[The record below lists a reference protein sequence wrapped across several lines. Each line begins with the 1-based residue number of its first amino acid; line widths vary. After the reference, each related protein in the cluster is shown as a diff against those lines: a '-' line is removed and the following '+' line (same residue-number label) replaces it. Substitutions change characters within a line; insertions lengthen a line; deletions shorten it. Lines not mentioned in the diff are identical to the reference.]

1 MANLKQ
7 ITIVTIVILSFILF
21 IFPAPDGTIYTVF
34 RIFAFISITFL
45 FFQSSIEVQKSE
57 APTTKSFALINN
69 KPDNEELTDELR
81 ENYDRLLTVVFQMI
95 IAINPEYKCAT
106 YMFDPAS
113 GGLVLQKS
121 TFKEFPENISQE
133 DPLCSSILNQDEPV
147 LVQQAEAKENWINLF
162 GEKTW
167 RGSECMMG
175 IRLMYH
181 ERPAG
186 LMYHERPAGC
196 LILLADHFKTVNE
209 RDKGIL
215 TYLGKYIST
224 GINRLQRIE
233 RLVTEKDYHLRIA
246 NLFNTF
252 GVKSDQ
258 NKLFEKIRDLCR
270 SFFRYDKLTITLST
284 GNRSQAVVK
293 IVDGFKED
301 SDVDDIIEIENTLHG
316 LPYTSGQII
325 NSADWATKY
334 SVKGRFIPGDSEQ
347 FKFNTILAAPIVKDN
362 DVQGSIAVER
372 TEINPFSDRDFAL
385 LEVLT
390 ETASSILSW
399 QSEYDI
405 MYKSAIHDG
414 LTDLLNHKAYQER
427 FVEELSRA
435 KRFKQNLVLL
445 ILDLDKFKRINDTY
459 GHLYG
464 DYVLKDV
471 AKILKESVRNIDIC
485 ARYGG
490 EEFAIVL
497 VNTDI
502 ENARPVAERIIEKVA
517 EYHFNKDGIE
527 EHMTISAGM
536 SEYPKNSTD
545 GKALIAHADLAM
557 YEVKKNGG
565 NGVIA
570 HGEY

>member
-1 MANLKQ
+1 
-7 ITIVTIVILSFILF
+7 
-21 IFPAPDGTIYTVF
+21 
-34 RIFAFISITFL
+34 
-45 FFQSSIEVQKSE
+45 
-57 APTTKSFALINN
+57 
-69 KPDNEELTDELR
+69 
-81 ENYDRLLTVVFQMI
+81 MI

-106 YMFDPAS
+106 YMVDPAS

-133 DPLCSSILNQDEPV
+133 DSLCNSILNQDEPV

-175 IRLMYH
+175 VRLMYH
-181 ERPAG
+181 EHSAG

-233 RLVTEKDYHLRIA
+233 RLVTEKDYHQRIA

-252 GVKSDQ
+252 GVNSDQ
-258 NKLFEKIRDLCR
+258 NELFEKIRDLCR

-284 GNRSQAVVK
+284 GNGSQAVVK

-301 SDVDDIIEIENTLHG
+301 LDVDDIIQIENTLHG

-325 NSADWATKY
+325 NSADWANKY

-347 FKFNTILAAPIVKDN
+347 FKFNTILAAPILKDN

-372 TEINPFSDRDFAL
+372 TEMNPFSDRDFAL
-385 LEVLT
+385 LEILAA
-390 ETASSILSW
+390 TASSILLW

-405 MYKSAIHDG
+405 MHKSAIHDG

-435 KRFKQNLVLL
+435 KRFTQNLVLL

-570 HGEY
+570 HGDY

>member
-7 ITIVTIVILSFILF
+7 VTIVTIVILSFILF
-21 IFPAPDGTIYTVF
+21 IFPAPNGTVYTVF
-34 RIFAFISITFL
+34 RIFAFISISFL
-45 FFQSSIEVQKSE
+45 FFYSSLEVQKGE
-57 APTTKSFALINN
+57 VPTTKLSALVNK
-69 KPDNEELTDELR
+69 KPDNEELTNELR
-81 ENYDRLLTVVFQMI
+81 ENYDRLLNVVFQMI

-106 YMFDPAS
+106 YMFDPAL

-121 TFKEFPENISQE
+121 TFKEFPENISHE
-133 DPLCSSILNQDEPV
+133 DTLCSSILNQDEPV
-147 LVQQAEAKENWINLF
+147 LVQQAESKENWINLF

-175 IRLMYH
+175 VR
-181 ERPAG
+181 

-196 LILLADHFKTVNE
+196 LILMADHFKTVNE

-215 TYLGKYIST
+215 TYLGKYISI
-224 GINRLQRIE
+224 GISRLQRIE
-233 RLVTEKDYHLRIA
+233 RLITDRDYHLRIA
-246 NLFNTF
+246 NLFNRF

-258 NKLFEKIRDLCR
+258 NELFENIRDLCR
-270 SFFRYDKLTITLST
+270 SFFRYDKLTITLSAD
-284 GNRSQAVVK
+284 NASQAIVK
-293 IVDGFKED
+293 MVDGFKED
-301 SDVDDIIEIENTLHG
+301 SNVDDIFEIENTLHG
-316 LPYTSGQII
+316 LPYTSSQII
-325 NSADWATKY
+325 NSTDWATKY
-334 SVKGRFIPGDSEQ
+334 SVKGRFIPGDTEQ
-347 FKFNTILAAPIVKDN
+347 FNFNTILVAPIIKDN
-362 DVQGSIAVER
+362 DVLGSIAVER
-372 TEINPFSDRDFAL
+372 TEISPFSDRDFAL
-385 LEVLT
+385 LEVLAA
-390 ETASSILSW
+390 TASSILSW
-399 QSEYDI
+399 QSEYNI
-405 MYKSAIHDG
+405 MHKSAIHDG
-414 LTDLLNHKAYQER
+414 LTDLLNHKAYQDR

-435 KRFKQNLVLL
+435 KRFKQDLVLL

-464 DYVLKDV
+464 DYVLMDV
-471 AKILKESVRNIDIC
+471 AKILKESIRNIDIC

-517 EYHFNKDGIE
+517 GYHFNKEGIE

-536 SEYPKNSTD
+536 SEYPKNSMD
-545 GKALIAHADLAM
+545 AKALIAHADLAM

>member
-7 ITIVTIVILSFILF
+7 VTIVTIVILSFILF
-21 IFPAPDGTIYTVF
+21 IFPAPEGTIYTVF

-57 APTTKSFALINN
+57 VPTTKSFTLINN

-95 IAINPEYKCAT
+95 IAVNPEYKCAT

-133 DPLCSSILNQDEPV
+133 DSLCSSILNQDEPV

-175 IRLMYH
+175 VRLMYH

-246 NLFNTF
+246 NLFNAF
-252 GVKSDQ
+252 GVKSYQ
-258 NKLFEKIRDLCR
+258 NELFENIKDLCR
-270 SFFRYDKLTITLST
+270 TFFRYDKLTITLST
-284 GNRSQAVVK
+284 GNGSQAVVK

-372 TEINPFSDRDFAL
+372 TEMNPFSDRDFAL

-390 ETASSILSW
+390 ETVSSILSW

-405 MYKSAIHDG
+405 MHKSAIHDG

-570 HGEY
+570 HGDY

>member
-1 MANLKQ
+1 VANLKQ
-7 ITIVTIVILSFILF
+7 VTIITIVILSFILF
-21 IFPAPDGTIYTVF
+21 IFPAPNGTVYTVF
-34 RIFAFISITFL
+34 RIFAFISISFL
-45 FFQSSIEVQKSE
+45 FFYSSLEVQKGE
-57 APTTKSFALINN
+57 VPTTKLSALVNK
-69 KPDNEELTDELR
+69 KPDNEELTNELR
-81 ENYDRLLTVVFQMI
+81 ENYDRLLNVVFQMI

-106 YMFDPAS
+106 YMLDPTL

-121 TFKEFPENISQE
+121 TFKEFPENISHE
-133 DPLCSSILNQDEPV
+133 DTLCSSILNQDEPV
-147 LVQQAEAKENWINLF
+147 LVQQAESKENWINLF

-175 IRLMYH
+175 VR
-181 ERPAG
+181 

-196 LILLADHFKTVNE
+196 LILMADHFKTVNE

-215 TYLGKYIST
+215 TYLGKYISI
-224 GINRLQRIE
+224 GISRLQRIE
-233 RLVTEKDYHLRIA
+233 RLITDRDYHLRIA
-246 NLFNTF
+246 NLFNRF

-258 NKLFEKIRDLCR
+258 NELFENIRDLCR
-270 SFFRYDKLTITLST
+270 SFFRYDKLTITLSAD
-284 GNRSQAVVK
+284 NASQAIVK
-293 IVDGFKED
+293 MVDGFKED
-301 SDVDDIIEIENTLHG
+301 SNVDDIFEIENTLHG
-316 LPYTSGQII
+316 LPYTSSQII
-325 NSADWATKY
+325 NSTDWATKY
-334 SVKGRFIPGDSEQ
+334 SVKGRFIPGDTEQ
-347 FKFNTILAAPIVKDN
+347 FNFNTILVAPIIKDN
-362 DVQGSIAVER
+362 DVLGSIAVER
-372 TEINPFSDRDFAL
+372 TEISPFSDRDFAL
-385 LEVLT
+385 LEVLAA
-390 ETASSILSW
+390 TASSILSW
-399 QSEYDI
+399 QSEYNI
-405 MYKSAIHDG
+405 MHKSAIHDG
-414 LTDLLNHKAYQER
+414 LTDLLNHKAYQDR

-435 KRFKQNLVLL
+435 KRFKQDLVLL

-464 DYVLKDV
+464 DYVLMDV
-471 AKILKESVRNIDIC
+471 AKILKESIRNIDIC

-517 EYHFNKDGIE
+517 GYHFNKEGIE

-536 SEYPKNSTD
+536 SEYPKNSMD
-545 GKALIAHADLAM
+545 AKALIAHADLAM

>member
-7 ITIVTIVILSFILF
+7 VTIVTIVILSFILF

-121 TFKEFPENISQE
+121 TFKEFPKNISQE

-175 IRLMYH
+175 VRLMYH

-196 LILLADHFKTVNE
+196 MILLADHFKTVNE

-258 NKLFEKIRDLCR
+258 NELFENIRDLCR

-284 GNRSQAVVK
+284 GNGSQAVVK

-316 LPYTSGQII
+316 IPYTSGQII
-325 NSADWATKY
+325 NSADWANKY

-372 TEINPFSDRDFAL
+372 TEMNPFSDRDLAL

-427 FVEELSRA
+427 FV
-435 KRFKQNLVLL
+435 
-445 ILDLDKFKRINDTY
+445 
-459 GHLYG
+459 
-464 DYVLKDV
+464 
-471 AKILKESVRNIDIC
+471 
-485 ARYGG
+485 
-490 EEFAIVL
+490 
-497 VNTDI
+497 
-502 ENARPVAERIIEKVA
+502 
-517 EYHFNKDGIE
+517 
-527 EHMTISAGM
+527 
-536 SEYPKNSTD
+536 
-545 GKALIAHADLAM
+545 
-557 YEVKKNGG
+557 
-565 NGVIA
+565 
-570 HGEY
+570 

>member
-7 ITIVTIVILSFILF
+7 VTIVTIVILSFILF
-21 IFPAPDGTIYTVF
+21 IFPAPDGTIYTIF
-34 RIFAFISITFL
+34 RIFAFVSITFL
-45 FFQSSIEVQKSE
+45 FFQSSIKVKKSE

-69 KPDNEELTDELR
+69 KPDNEEFTDELR

-113 GGLVLQKS
+113 GGLALQKS

-133 DPLCSSILNQDEPV
+133 DSLCSSILNQDEPV

-162 GEKTW
+162 GDKTW

-175 IRLMYH
+175 VRLMYH

-186 LMYHERPAGC
+186 LVYHERPAGC

-215 TYLGKYIST
+215 TYLGKYISA

-246 NLFNTF
+246 NLFNKF
-252 GVKSDQ
+252 GVESDQ
-258 NKLFEKIRDLCR
+258 NELFENIRDLCR

-284 GNRSQAVVK
+284 GNGSQAVVK

-301 SDVDDIIEIENTLHG
+301 LDVDDIIEIENTLHG

-325 NSADWATKY
+325 NSADWANKY

-347 FKFNTILAAPIVKDN
+347 FKFNTILAAPILKDN

-372 TEINPFSDRDFAL
+372 TEMNPFSDRDFAL
-385 LEVLT
+385 LEILAATV
-390 ETASSILSW
+390 SSILLW

-405 MYKSAIHDG
+405 MHKSAIHDG

-435 KRFKQNLVLL
+435 KRFTQNLVLL

-471 AKILKESVRNIDIC
+471 AKILKESIRNIDIC

-517 EYHFNKDGIE
+517 EYHFNKDGID

-536 SEYPKNSTD
+536 SEYPKNSMD

-557 YEVKKNGG
+557 NEVKKNGG

-570 HGEY
+570 HGDY

>member
-1 MANLKQ
+1 VPNLKQ
-7 ITIVTIVILSFILF
+7 VTIVTIVILSFILF

-34 RIFAFISITFL
+34 RIFAFISISFL
-45 FFQSSIEVQKSE
+45 FFQSSLEARKSE
-57 APTTKSFALINN
+57 APTTKSFAVINK
-69 KPDNEELTDELR
+69 KPDNEELTNELR
-81 ENYDRLLTVVFQMI
+81 ENYDRLLSVVFQMI

-106 YMFDPAS
+106 YMFDPAI

-133 DPLCSSILNQDEPV
+133 DPLCSSILNQDDPV

-175 IRLMYH
+175 VR
-181 ERPAG
+181 

-215 TYLGKYIST
+215 TYLGKYISI
-224 GINRLQRIE
+224 GISRLQRIE
-233 RLVTEKDYHLRIA
+233 RLITDKDYHLRIA

-258 NKLFEKIRDLCR
+258 NELFEKIRDLCR
-270 SFFRYDKLTITLST
+270 SFFRYDKLTITLSAD
-284 GNRSQAVVK
+284 NASKAAVK
-293 IVDGFKED
+293 MVDGFKED
-301 SDVDDIIEIENTLHG
+301 SNVDDIFEIENTLHG

-334 SVKGRFIPGDSEQ
+334 SVKGRFIPGDTEQ
-347 FKFNTILAAPIVKDN
+347 FNFNTILAAPIKKDN
-362 DVQGSIAVER
+362 DVLGSIAVER
-372 TEINPFSDRDFAL
+372 TEMSPFSDRDFAL
-385 LEVLT
+385 LEVLAA
-390 ETASSILSW
+390 TASSILSW
-399 QSEYDI
+399 QSEYNI
-405 MYKSAIHDG
+405 MHKSAIHDG
-414 LTDLLNHKAYQER
+414 LTDLLNHKAYQDR

-464 DYVLKDV
+464 DYVLIVV
-471 AKILKESVRNIDIC
+471 AKQLKESVRNIDIC

>member
-106 YMFDPAS
+106 YMFDPTS

>member
-1 MANLKQ
+1 VPNLKQ
-7 ITIVTIVILSFILF
+7 VTIVTIVILSFILF

-34 RIFAFISITFL
+34 RIFAFISISFL
-45 FFQSSIEVQKSE
+45 FFQSSLEAQKSE
-57 APTTKSFALINN
+57 VPTAKSFAVINK
-69 KPDNEELTDELR
+69 KPDNEELTNELR
-81 ENYDRLLTVVFQMI
+81 ENYDRLLSVVFQMI

-106 YMFDPAS
+106 YMFDPTL

-133 DPLCSSILNQDEPV
+133 DPLCSSILNQDDPV

-175 IRLMYH
+175 VRLMYH
-181 ERPAG
+181 G
-186 LMYHERPAGC
+186 RPAGC

-215 TYLGKYIST
+215 TYLGKYISI
-224 GINRLQRIE
+224 GISRLQRIE
-233 RLVTEKDYHLRIA
+233 RLITDKDYHLQIA

-252 GVKSDQ
+252 GIKSDQ
-258 NKLFEKIRDLCR
+258 NELFEKIRDLCR
-270 SFFRYDKLTITLST
+270 SFFRYDKLTITLSAD
-284 GNRSQAVVK
+284 NASKAEVK
-293 IVDGFKED
+293 MVDGFKED
-301 SDVDDIIEIENTLHG
+301 SNVDDIFEIENTLHG

-334 SVKGRFIPGDSEQ
+334 SVKGRFIPGDTEL
-347 FKFNTILAAPIVKDN
+347 FNFNTILAAPIKKDN
-362 DVQGSIAVER
+362 DVLGSIAVER
-372 TEINPFSDRDFAL
+372 TEISPFSDRDFAL
-385 LEVLT
+385 LEILAA
-390 ETASSILSW
+390 TASSIFSW
-399 QSEYDI
+399 KSEYNI
-405 MYKSAIHDG
+405 MHKSAIHDG
-414 LTDLLNHKAYQER
+414 LTDLLNHKAYQDR

-464 DYVLKDV
+464 DYVLMVV
-471 AKILKESVRNIDIC
+471 AKQLKESVRNIDIC

-502 ENARPVAERIIEKVA
+502 ENARPVAERIIEKIA

>member
-1 MANLKQ
+1 VANLKQ
-7 ITIVTIVILSFILF
+7 VTIVTIVILSFILF
-21 IFPAPDGTIYTVF
+21 IFPAPDGTIYTIF

-57 APTTKSFALINN
+57 APITKSFALINN

-175 IRLMYH
+175 VRLMYH

-196 LILLADHFKTVNE
+196 MILLADHFKTVNE

-258 NKLFEKIRDLCR
+258 NELFKKIRDLCR

-284 GNRSQAVVK
+284 GNGSQAVVK

-316 LPYTSGQII
+316 IPYTSGQII
-325 NSADWATKY
+325 NSADWANKY

-372 TEINPFSDRDFAL
+372 TEMNPFSDRDLAL

-471 AKILKESVRNIDIC
+471 ARILKESVRNIDIC

-502 ENARPVAERIIEKVA
+502 ENASPVAERIIEKVA

-536 SEYPKNSTD
+536 SEYPKNSMD

>member
-7 ITIVTIVILSFILF
+7 VTIVIIVVLSFILF
-21 IFPAPDGTIYTVF
+21 IFPAPNGTIYTVF
-34 RIFAFISITFL
+34 RIFAFISISFL
-45 FFQSSIEVQKSE
+45 FFHSSLEVQKGE
-57 APTTKSFALINN
+57 VPTTKLSALVNK
-69 KPDNEELTDELR
+69 KPDNEELTNELR
-81 ENYDRLLTVVFQMI
+81 ENYDRLLNVVFQMI

-106 YMFDPAS
+106 YMLDPTL

-121 TFKEFPENISQE
+121 TFKEFPENISHE
-133 DPLCSSILNQDEPV
+133 DTLCSSILNQDEPI
-147 LVQQAEAKENWINLF
+147 LVQQAESKENWINLF

-175 IRLMYH
+175 VR
-181 ERPAG
+181 

-196 LILLADHFKTVNE
+196 LILMADHFKTVNE

-215 TYLGKYIST
+215 TYLGKYISI
-224 GINRLQRIE
+224 GISRLQRIE
-233 RLVTEKDYHLRIA
+233 RLITDRDYHLRIA
-246 NLFNTF
+246 NLFNRF

-258 NKLFEKIRDLCR
+258 NELFENIRDLCR
-270 SFFRYDKLTITLST
+270 SFFRYDKLTITLSAD
-284 GNRSQAVVK
+284 NASQAIVK
-293 IVDGFKED
+293 MVDGFKED
-301 SDVDDIIEIENTLHG
+301 SNVDDIFEIENTLHG

-334 SVKGRFIPGDSEQ
+334 SVKGRFIPGDTEL
-347 FKFNTILAAPIVKDN
+347 FNFNTILVAPIIKDN
-362 DVQGSIAVER
+362 DVLGSIAVER
-372 TEINPFSDRDFAL
+372 TEISPFSDRDFAL
-385 LEVLT
+385 LEILAA
-390 ETASSILSW
+390 TASSILSW
-399 QSEYDI
+399 KSEYNI
-405 MYKSAIHDG
+405 MHKSAIHDG
-414 LTDLLNHKAYQER
+414 LTNLLNHKAYQDR

-435 KRFKQNLVLL
+435 KRFKQDLVLL

-464 DYVLKDV
+464 DYVLIDV
-471 AKILKESVRNIDIC
+471 AKILKESIRNIDIC

-517 EYHFNKDGIE
+517 EYHFNKEGIE

-536 SEYPKNSTD
+536 SEYPKNSMD

>member
-1 MANLKQ
+1 MPNLKQ
-7 ITIVTIVILSFILF
+7 VTIVTIVILSFILF

-34 RIFAFISITFL
+34 RIFAFISISFL
-45 FFQSSIEVQKSE
+45 FFQSSLEAQKSE
-57 APTTKSFALINN
+57 VPTAKSFAVINK
-69 KPDNEELTDELR
+69 KPDNEELTNELR
-81 ENYDRLLTVVFQMI
+81 ENYDRLLSVVFQMI

-106 YMFDPAS
+106 YMFDPTL

-133 DPLCSSILNQDEPV
+133 DPLCSSILNQDDPV

-175 IRLMYH
+175 VRLMYH
-181 ERPAG
+181 G
-186 LMYHERPAGC
+186 RPAGC

-215 TYLGKYIST
+215 TYLGKYISI
-224 GINRLQRIE
+224 GISRLQRIE
-233 RLVTEKDYHLRIA
+233 RLITDKDYHLQIA

-252 GVKSDQ
+252 GIKSDQ
-258 NKLFEKIRDLCR
+258 NELFEKIRDLCR
-270 SFFRYDKLTITLST
+270 SFFRYDKLTITLSAD
-284 GNRSQAVVK
+284 NASKAEVK
-293 IVDGFKED
+293 MVDGFKED
-301 SDVDDIIEIENTLHG
+301 SNVDDIFEIENTLHG

-334 SVKGRFIPGDSEQ
+334 SVKGRFIPGDTEL
-347 FKFNTILAAPIVKDN
+347 FNFNTILAAPIKKDN
-362 DVQGSIAVER
+362 DVLGSIAVER
-372 TEINPFSDRDFAL
+372 TEISPFSDRDFAL
-385 LEVLT
+385 LEILAA
-390 ETASSILSW
+390 TASSIFSW
-399 QSEYDI
+399 KSEYNI
-405 MYKSAIHDG
+405 MHKSAIHDG
-414 LTDLLNHKAYQER
+414 LTDLLNHKAYQDR

-464 DYVLKDV
+464 DYVLMVV
-471 AKILKESVRNIDIC
+471 AKQLKESVRNIDIC

>member
-7 ITIVTIVILSFILF
+7 VTIVTIVILSFILF

-95 IAINPEYKCAT
+95 IAVNPEYKCAT

-121 TFKEFPENISQE
+121 TFKEFPENISQ
-133 DPLCSSILNQDEPV
+133 DDSLCNSILNQDEPV

-175 IRLMYH
+175 VRLMYH

-258 NKLFEKIRDLCR
+258 NELFEKIRDLCR
-270 SFFRYDKLTITLST
+270 SFFRYDKLTIALST
-284 GNRSQAVVK
+284 GNGSQAVVK

-325 NSADWATKY
+325 NSADWANKY

-372 TEINPFSDRDFAL
+372 TEMNPFSDRDSAL

-390 ETASSILSW
+390 ETVSSILSW

-405 MYKSAIHDG
+405 MHKSAIHDG

-536 SEYPKNSTD
+536 SEYPKNSMD

-570 HGEY
+570 HGDY

>member
-1 MANLKQ
+1 VANLKQ
-7 ITIVTIVILSFILF
+7 VTIVTIVILSFILF
-21 IFPAPDGTIYTVF
+21 IFPAPNGTVYTVF
-34 RIFAFISITFL
+34 RIFAFISISFL
-45 FFQSSIEVQKSE
+45 FFYSSLEVQKGE
-57 APTTKSFALINN
+57 VPTTKLSALVNK
-69 KPDNEELTDELR
+69 KPDNEELTNELR
-81 ENYDRLLTVVFQMI
+81 ENYDRLLNVVFQMI

-106 YMFDPAS
+106 YMLDPTL

-121 TFKEFPENISQE
+121 TFKEFPENISHE
-133 DPLCSSILNQDEPV
+133 DTLCSSILNQDEPV
-147 LVQQAEAKENWINLF
+147 LVQQAESKENWINLF

-175 IRLMYH
+175 VR
-181 ERPAG
+181 

-196 LILLADHFKTVNE
+196 LILMADHFKTVNE

-215 TYLGKYIST
+215 TYLGKYISI
-224 GINRLQRIE
+224 GISRLQRIE
-233 RLVTEKDYHLRIA
+233 RLITDRDYHLRIA
-246 NLFNTF
+246 NLFNRF

-258 NKLFEKIRDLCR
+258 NELFENIRDLCR
-270 SFFRYDKLTITLST
+270 SFFRYDKLTITLSAD
-284 GNRSQAVVK
+284 NASQAIVK
-293 IVDGFKED
+293 MVDGFKED
-301 SDVDDIIEIENTLHG
+301 SNVDDIFEIENTLHG
-316 LPYTSGQII
+316 LPYTSSQII
-325 NSADWATKY
+325 NSTDWATKY
-334 SVKGRFIPGDSEQ
+334 SVKGRFIPGDTEQ
-347 FKFNTILAAPIVKDN
+347 FNFNTILVAPIIKDN
-362 DVQGSIAVER
+362 DVLGSIAVER
-372 TEINPFSDRDFAL
+372 TEISPFSDRDFAL
-385 LEVLT
+385 LEVLAA
-390 ETASSILSW
+390 TASSILSW
-399 QSEYDI
+399 QSEYNI
-405 MYKSAIHDG
+405 MHKSAIHDG
-414 LTDLLNHKAYQER
+414 LTDLLNHKAYQDR

-435 KRFKQNLVLL
+435 KRFKQDLVLL

-464 DYVLKDV
+464 DYVLMDV
-471 AKILKESVRNIDIC
+471 AKILKESIRNIDIC

-517 EYHFNKDGIE
+517 GYHFNKEGIE

>member
-7 ITIVTIVILSFILF
+7 VTIVTIVILSFILF

-34 RIFAFISITFL
+34 RIFAFISISFL
-45 FFQSSIEVQKSE
+45 FFYSSLEVQKGE
-57 APTTKSFALINN
+57 VPTTKLSALVNK
-69 KPDNEELTDELR
+69 KPDNEELTNELR
-81 ENYDRLLTVVFQMI
+81 ENYDRLLNVVFQMI

-106 YMFDPAS
+106 YMLDPTL

-121 TFKEFPENISQE
+121 TFKEFPENISHE
-133 DPLCSSILNQDEPV
+133 DTLCSSILNQDEPV
-147 LVQQAEAKENWINLF
+147 LVQQAESKENWINLF

-175 IRLMYH
+175 VR
-181 ERPAG
+181 

-196 LILLADHFKTVNE
+196 LILMADHFKTVNE

-215 TYLGKYIST
+215 TYLGKYISI
-224 GINRLQRIE
+224 GISRLQRIE
-233 RLVTEKDYHLRIA
+233 RLITDRDYHLRIA
-246 NLFNTF
+246 NLFNRF

-258 NKLFEKIRDLCR
+258 NELFENIRDLCR
-270 SFFRYDKLTITLST
+270 SFFRYDKLTITLSAD
-284 GNRSQAVVK
+284 NASQAIVK
-293 IVDGFKED
+293 MVDGFKED
-301 SDVDDIIEIENTLHG
+301 SNVDDIFEIENTLHG
-316 LPYTSGQII
+316 LPYTSSQII
-325 NSADWATKY
+325 NSTDWATKY
-334 SVKGRFIPGDSEQ
+334 SVKGRFIPGDTEQ
-347 FKFNTILAAPIVKDN
+347 FNFNTILVAPIIKDN
-362 DVQGSIAVER
+362 DVLGSIAVER
-372 TEINPFSDRDFAL
+372 TEISPFSDRDFAL
-385 LEVLT
+385 LEVLAA
-390 ETASSILSW
+390 TASSILSW

-471 AKILKESVRNIDIC
+471 AKILKESVRNIDTC

-570 HGEY
+570 HGDY

>member
-7 ITIVTIVILSFILF
+7 VTIVTIVILSFILF
-21 IFPAPDGTIYTVF
+21 IFPAPEGTIYTVF

-69 KPDNEELTDELR
+69 KSDNEELTDELR

-121 TFKEFPENISQE
+121 TFKEFPENISQ
-133 DPLCSSILNQDEPV
+133 DDSLCSSILNQDEPV

-175 IRLMYH
+175 VRLMYH

-215 TYLGKYIST
+215 TYLGRYIST

-246 NLFNTF
+246 NLFNSF

-258 NKLFEKIRDLCR
+258 NELFENIRDLCR

-284 GNRSQAVVK
+284 GNGSQAVVK

-325 NSADWATKY
+325 NSADWANKY

-372 TEINPFSDRDFAL
+372 TEMNPFSDRDFAL
-385 LEVLT
+385 LEVLAA
-390 ETASSILSW
+390 TASSILSW

-405 MYKSAIHDG
+405 MHKSAIHDG

-545 GKALIAHADLAM
+545 GKVLIAHADLAM

-565 NGVIA
+565 NRVIA
-570 HGEY
+570 HGDY

>member
-1 MANLKQ
+1 VANLKQ
-7 ITIVTIVILSFILF
+7 VTIVTIVILSFILF
-21 IFPAPDGTIYTVF
+21 IFPAPNGTIYTVF
-34 RIFAFISITFL
+34 RIFAFISISFL
-45 FFQSSIEVQKSE
+45 FFYSSLEVQKGE
-57 APTTKSFALINN
+57 VPTTKLSALVNK
-69 KPDNEELTDELR
+69 KPDNEELTNELR
-81 ENYDRLLTVVFQMI
+81 ENYDRLLNVVFQMI

-106 YMFDPAS
+106 YMFDPAL

-121 TFKEFPENISQE
+121 TFKEFPENISHE
-133 DPLCSSILNQDEPV
+133 DTLCSSILNQDEPV
-147 LVQQAEAKENWINLF
+147 LVQQAESKENWINLF

-175 IRLMYH
+175 VR
-181 ERPAG
+181 

-196 LILLADHFKTVNE
+196 LILMADHFKTVNE

-215 TYLGKYIST
+215 TYLGKYISI
-224 GINRLQRIE
+224 GISRLQRIE
-233 RLVTEKDYHLRIA
+233 RLITDRDYHLRIA
-246 NLFNTF
+246 NLFNRF

-258 NKLFEKIRDLCR
+258 NELFENIRDLCR
-270 SFFRYDKLTITLST
+270 SFFRYDKLTITLSAD
-284 GNRSQAVVK
+284 NASQAIVK
-293 IVDGFKED
+293 MVDGFKED
-301 SDVDDIIEIENTLHG
+301 SNVDDIFEIENTLHG

-334 SVKGRFIPGDSEQ
+334 SVKGRFIPGDTEQ

-372 TEINPFSDRDFAL
+372 TEMNPFSDRDFAL

-405 MYKSAIHDG
+405 MHKSAIHDG
-414 LTDLLNHKAYQER
+414 LTDLLNHKAFQDR

-464 DYVLKDV
+464 DYVLIDV
-471 AKILKESVRNIDIC
+471 AKILKESIRNIDIC

-527 EHMTISAGM
+527 EHITISAGM
-536 SEYPKNSTD
+536 SEYPKNSSD

-565 NGVIA
+565 NGIIA

>member
-7 ITIVTIVILSFILF
+7 VTIVTIVILSFILF

-45 FFQSSIEVQKSE
+45 FFQSSLEVQKSE
-57 APTTKSFALINN
+57 APTTKSFALVNK
-69 KPDNEELTDELR
+69 KPDNEELTNELR
-81 ENYDRLLTVVFQMI
+81 ENYDRLLNVVFQMI

-106 YMFDPAS
+106 YMFDPAL

-121 TFKEFPENISQE
+121 TFKEFPENISHE
-133 DPLCSSILNQDEPV
+133 DTLCSSILNQDEPI
-147 LVQQAEAKENWINLF
+147 LVQQAESKENWINLF

-175 IRLMYH
+175 VR
-181 ERPAG
+181 

-196 LILLADHFKTVNE
+196 LILMADHFKTVNE

-215 TYLGKYIST
+215 TYLGKYISI
-224 GINRLQRIE
+224 GISRLQRIE
-233 RLVTEKDYHLRIA
+233 RLITDRDYHLRIA
-246 NLFNTF
+246 NLFNRF

-258 NKLFEKIRDLCR
+258 NELFENIRDLCR
-270 SFFRYDKLTITLST
+270 SFFRYDKLTITLSAD
-284 GNRSQAVVK
+284 NASQAIVK
-293 IVDGFKED
+293 MVDGFKED
-301 SDVDDIIEIENTLHG
+301 SNVDDIFEIENTLHG
-316 LPYTSGQII
+316 LPYTSSQII
-325 NSADWATKY
+325 NSTDWATKY
-334 SVKGRFIPGDSEQ
+334 SVKGRFIPGDTEQ
-347 FKFNTILAAPIVKDN
+347 FNFNTILVAPIIKDN
-362 DVQGSIAVER
+362 DVLGSIAVER
-372 TEINPFSDRDFAL
+372 TEISPFSDRDFAL
-385 LEVLT
+385 LEVLAA
-390 ETASSILSW
+390 TASSILSW
-399 QSEYDI
+399 QSEYNI
-405 MYKSAIHDG
+405 MHKSAIHDG
-414 LTDLLNHKAYQER
+414 LTDLLNHKAYQDR

-435 KRFKQNLVLL
+435 KRFKQDLVLL

-464 DYVLKDV
+464 DYVLMDV
-471 AKILKESVRNIDIC
+471 AKILKESIRNIDIC

-517 EYHFNKDGIE
+517 GYHFNKEGIE

-536 SEYPKNSTD
+536 SEYPKNSMD
-545 GKALIAHADLAM
+545 AKALIAHADLAM

>member
-7 ITIVTIVILSFILF
+7 VTIVTIVILSFILF
-21 IFPAPDGTIYTVF
+21 IFPAPNGTIYTVF
-34 RIFAFISITFL
+34 RIFAFISISFL
-45 FFQSSIEVQKSE
+45 FFYSSLEVQKGE
-57 APTTKSFALINN
+57 VPTTKLSALVNK
-69 KPDNEELTDELR
+69 KPDNEELTNELR
-81 ENYDRLLTVVFQMI
+81 ENYDRLLNVVFQMI

-106 YMFDPAS
+106 YMLDPTL

-121 TFKEFPENISQE
+121 TFKEFPENISHE
-133 DPLCSSILNQDEPV
+133 DTLCSSILNQDEPV
-147 LVQQAEAKENWINLF
+147 LVQQAESKENWINLF

-175 IRLMYH
+175 VR
-181 ERPAG
+181 

-196 LILLADHFKTVNE
+196 LILMADHFKTVNE

-215 TYLGKYIST
+215 TYLGKYISI
-224 GINRLQRIE
+224 GISRLQRIE
-233 RLVTEKDYHLRIA
+233 RLITDRDYHLRIA
-246 NLFNTF
+246 NLFNRF

-258 NKLFEKIRDLCR
+258 NELFENIRDLCR
-270 SFFRYDKLTITLST
+270 SFFRYDKLTITLSADIA
-284 GNRSQAVVK
+284 SQAIVK
-293 IVDGFKED
+293 MVDGFKED
-301 SDVDDIIEIENTLHG
+301 SNVDDIFEIENTLHG
-316 LPYTSGQII
+316 LPYTSSQII
-325 NSADWATKY
+325 NSTDWATKY
-334 SVKGRFIPGDSEQ
+334 SVKGRFIPGDTEQ
-347 FKFNTILAAPIVKDN
+347 FNFNTILVAPIIKDN
-362 DVQGSIAVER
+362 DVLGSIAVER
-372 TEINPFSDRDFAL
+372 TEISPFSDRDFAL
-385 LEVLT
+385 LEVLAA
-390 ETASSILSW
+390 TASSILSW
-399 QSEYDI
+399 QSEYNI
-405 MYKSAIHDG
+405 MHKSAIHDG
-414 LTDLLNHKAYQER
+414 LTDLLNHKAYQDR

-435 KRFKQNLVLL
+435 KRFKQDLVLL

-464 DYVLKDV
+464 DYVLMDV
-471 AKILKESVRNIDIC
+471 AKILKESIRNIDIC

-517 EYHFNKDGIE
+517 EYHFNKEGIE

-536 SEYPKNSTD
+536 SEYPKNSMD

>member
-7 ITIVTIVILSFILF
+7 VTIVTIVILSFILF
-21 IFPAPDGTIYTVF
+21 IFPAPNGTIYTVF
-34 RIFAFISITFL
+34 RIFAFISISFL
-45 FFQSSIEVQKSE
+45 FFYSSLEVQKGE
-57 APTTKSFALINN
+57 VPTTKLSALVNK
-69 KPDNEELTDELR
+69 KPDNEELTNELR
-81 ENYDRLLTVVFQMI
+81 ENYDRLLNVVFQMI

-106 YMFDPAS
+106 YMLDPTL

-121 TFKEFPENISQE
+121 TFKEFPENISHE
-133 DPLCSSILNQDEPV
+133 DTLCSSILNQDEPV

-175 IRLMYH
+175 VR
-181 ERPAG
+181 

-196 LILLADHFKTVNE
+196 LILMADHFKTVNE

-215 TYLGKYIST
+215 TYLGKYISI
-224 GINRLQRIE
+224 GISRLQRIE
-233 RLVTEKDYHLRIA
+233 RLITDRDYHLRIA
-246 NLFNTF
+246 NLFNRF

-258 NKLFEKIRDLCR
+258 NELFENIRDLCR
-270 SFFRYDKLTITLST
+270 SFFRYDKLTITLSAD
-284 GNRSQAVVK
+284 NASQAIVK
-293 IVDGFKED
+293 MVDGFKED
-301 SDVDDIIEIENTLHG
+301 SNVDDIFEIENTLHG
-316 LPYTSGQII
+316 LPYTSSQII
-325 NSADWATKY
+325 NSTDWATKY
-334 SVKGRFIPGDSEQ
+334 SVKGRFIPGDTEQ
-347 FKFNTILAAPIVKDN
+347 FNFNTILVAPIIKDN
-362 DVQGSIAVER
+362 DVLGSIAVER
-372 TEINPFSDRDFAL
+372 TEISPFSDRDFAL
-385 LEVLT
+385 LEVLAA
-390 ETASSILSW
+390 TASSILSW
-399 QSEYDI
+399 QSEYNI
-405 MYKSAIHDG
+405 MHKSAIHDG
-414 LTDLLNHKAYQER
+414 LTDLLNHKAYQDR

-435 KRFKQNLVLL
+435 KRFKQDLVLL

-464 DYVLKDV
+464 DYVLMDV
-471 AKILKESVRNIDIC
+471 AKILKESIRNIDIC

-517 EYHFNKDGIE
+517 EYHFNKDGIK

-536 SEYPKNSTD
+536 SEYPKNSMD

>member
-175 IRLMYH
+175 VRLMYH
-181 ERPAG
+181 EGPAG

-196 LILLADHFKTVNE
+196 MILLADHFKTVNE

-362 DVQGSIAVER
+362 DVQGSIAIER

-414 LTDLLNHKAYQER
+414 LTDLLNHKAYQDR

-464 DYVLKDV
+464 DYVLMDV

-536 SEYPKNSTD
+536 SEYPKNSMD

>member
-7 ITIVTIVILSFILF
+7 VTIVTIVILSFILF

-57 APTTKSFALINN
+57 VPTTKSFSLINN

-95 IAINPEYKCAT
+95 IAVNPEYKCAT

-121 TFKEFPENISQE
+121 TFKAFPENISQ
-133 DPLCSSILNQDEPV
+133 DDSLCNSILNQDEPV

-175 IRLMYH
+175 VRLMYH

-215 TYLGKYIST
+215 AYLGKYIST

-246 NLFNTF
+246 NLFNAF

-258 NKLFEKIRDLCR
+258 NKLFENIRDLCR

-284 GNRSQAVVK
+284 GNGSQAVVK

-325 NSADWATKY
+325 NSADWANKY

-372 TEINPFSDRDFAL
+372 TEMNPFSDRDFAL
-385 LEVLT
+385 LKVLAA
-390 ETASSILSW
+390 TASSILSW

-405 MYKSAIHDG
+405 MHKSAIHDG

-471 AKILKESVRNIDIC
+471 AIILKESVRNIDTC

-502 ENARPVAERIIEKVA
+502 DNARPVAERIIEKVA

-570 HGEY
+570 HGDY

>member
-7 ITIVTIVILSFILF
+7 VTIVTIVILSFILF

-69 KPDNEELTDELR
+69 KPENEELTDELR

-121 TFKEFPENISQE
+121 TFKEFPENISQD

-175 IRLMYH
+175 VRLMYH
-181 ERPAG
+181 EIPTG

-258 NKLFEKIRDLCR
+258 NELFEKIRDLCR

-284 GNRSQAVVK
+284 GNGSQAVVK

-372 TEINPFSDRDFAL
+372 TEMNPFSDRDFTL

-405 MYKSAIHDG
+405 MHKSAIHDG

-536 SEYPKNSTD
+536 SEYPKNSKD
-545 GKALIAHADLAM
+545 GKALISHADLAM

-570 HGEY
+570 HGDY

>member
-7 ITIVTIVILSFILF
+7 VTIVTIVILSFILF
-21 IFPAPDGTIYTVF
+21 IFPAPNGTIYTVF
-34 RIFAFISITFL
+34 RIFAFISISFL
-45 FFQSSIEVQKSE
+45 FFYSSLEVQKGE
-57 APTTKSFALINN
+57 VPTTKLSALVNK
-69 KPDNEELTDELR
+69 KPDNEELTNELR
-81 ENYDRLLTVVFQMI
+81 ENYDRLLNVVFQMI

-106 YMFDPAS
+106 YMLDPTL

-121 TFKEFPENISQE
+121 TFKEFPENISHE
-133 DPLCSSILNQDEPV
+133 DTLCSSILNQDEPV
-147 LVQQAEAKENWINLF
+147 LVQQAESKENWINLF

-175 IRLMYH
+175 VR
-181 ERPAG
+181 

-196 LILLADHFKTVNE
+196 LILMADHFKTVNE

-215 TYLGKYIST
+215 TYLGKYISI
-224 GINRLQRIE
+224 GISRLQRIE
-233 RLVTEKDYHLRIA
+233 RLITDRDYHLRIA
-246 NLFNTF
+246 NLFNRF

-258 NKLFEKIRDLCR
+258 NELFENIRDLCR
-270 SFFRYDKLTITLST
+270 SFFRYDKLTITLSAD
-284 GNRSQAVVK
+284 NASQAIVK
-293 IVDGFKED
+293 MVDGFKED
-301 SDVDDIIEIENTLHG
+301 SNVDDIFEIENTLHG
-316 LPYTSGQII
+316 LPYTSSQII
-325 NSADWATKY
+325 NSTDWATKY
-334 SVKGRFIPGDSEQ
+334 SVKGRFIPGDTEQ
-347 FKFNTILAAPIVKDN
+347 FNFNTILVAPIIKDN
-362 DVQGSIAVER
+362 DVLGSIAVER
-372 TEINPFSDRDFAL
+372 TEISPFSDRDFAL
-385 LEVLT
+385 LEVLAA
-390 ETASSILSW
+390 TASSILSW
-399 QSEYDI
+399 QSEYNI
-405 MYKSAIHDG
+405 MHKSAIHDG
-414 LTDLLNHKAYQER
+414 LTDLLNHKAYQDR

-435 KRFKQNLVLL
+435 KRFKQDLVLL

-464 DYVLKDV
+464 DYVLMDV
-471 AKILKESVRNIDIC
+471 AKILKESIRNIDIC

-517 EYHFNKDGIE
+517 GYHFNKEGIE

-536 SEYPKNSTD
+536 SEYPKNSMD

>member
-7 ITIVTIVILSFILF
+7 VTIVTIVILSFILF
-21 IFPAPDGTIYTVF
+21 IFPAPNGTVYTVF
-34 RIFAFISITFL
+34 RIFAFISISFL
-45 FFQSSIEVQKSE
+45 FFYSSLEVQKGE
-57 APTTKSFALINN
+57 VPTTKLSALVNK
-69 KPDNEELTDELR
+69 KPDNEELTNELR
-81 ENYDRLLTVVFQMI
+81 ENYDRLLNVVFQMI

-106 YMFDPAS
+106 YMLDPTL

-121 TFKEFPENISQE
+121 TFKEFPENISHE
-133 DPLCSSILNQDEPV
+133 DTLCSSILNQDEPV
-147 LVQQAEAKENWINLF
+147 LVQQAESKENWINLF

-175 IRLMYH
+175 VR
-181 ERPAG
+181 

-196 LILLADHFKTVNE
+196 LILMADHFKTVNE

-215 TYLGKYIST
+215 TYLGKYISI
-224 GINRLQRIE
+224 GISRLQRIE
-233 RLVTEKDYHLRIA
+233 RLITDRDYHLRIA
-246 NLFNTF
+246 NLFNRF

-258 NKLFEKIRDLCR
+258 NELFENIRDLCR
-270 SFFRYDKLTITLST
+270 SFFRYDKLTITLSAD
-284 GNRSQAVVK
+284 NASQAIVK
-293 IVDGFKED
+293 MVDGFKED
-301 SDVDDIIEIENTLHG
+301 SNVDDIFEIENTLHG
-316 LPYTSGQII
+316 LPYTSSQII
-325 NSADWATKY
+325 NSTDWATKY
-334 SVKGRFIPGDSEQ
+334 SVKGRFIPGDTEQ
-347 FKFNTILAAPIVKDN
+347 FNFNTILVAPIIKDN
-362 DVQGSIAVER
+362 DVLGSIAVER
-372 TEINPFSDRDFAL
+372 TEISPFSDRDFAL
-385 LEVLT
+385 LEVLAA
-390 ETASSILSW
+390 TASSILSW
-399 QSEYDI
+399 QSEYNI
-405 MYKSAIHDG
+405 MHKSAIHDG
-414 LTDLLNHKAYQER
+414 LTDLLNHKAYQDR

-435 KRFKQNLVLL
+435 KRFKQDLVLL

-464 DYVLKDV
+464 DYVLMDV
-471 AKILKESVRNIDIC
+471 AKILKESIRNIDIC

-502 ENARPVAERIIEKVA
+502 ENARPVAEMIIEKVA

-536 SEYPKNSTD
+536 SEYPKNSMD

>member
-7 ITIVTIVILSFILF
+7 VTIVTIVILSFILF

-147 LVQQAEAKENWINLF
+147 LVQQAESKENWINLF

-175 IRLMYH
+175 VRLMYH
-181 ERPAG
+181 EGPAG

-196 LILLADHFKTVNE
+196 MILLADHFKTVNE

-258 NKLFEKIRDLCR
+258 NELFEKIRDLCR

-372 TEINPFSDRDFAL
+372 TEMNPFSDRDFAL

-390 ETASSILSW
+390 ETVSSILSW

-405 MYKSAIHDG
+405 MHKSAIHDG

-536 SEYPKNSTD
+536 SEYPKNSMD

-570 HGEY
+570 HGDY

>member
-1 MANLKQ
+1 VANLKQ
-7 ITIVTIVILSFILF
+7 VTIVTIVILSFILF
-21 IFPAPDGTIYTVF
+21 IFPAPNGTVYTVF
-34 RIFAFISITFL
+34 RIFAFISISFL
-45 FFQSSIEVQKSE
+45 FFYSSLEVQKGE
-57 APTTKSFALINN
+57 VPTTKLSALVNK
-69 KPDNEELTDELR
+69 KPDNEELTNELR
-81 ENYDRLLTVVFQMI
+81 ENYDRLLNVVFQMI

-106 YMFDPAS
+106 YMFDPAL

-121 TFKEFPENISQE
+121 TFKEFPENISHE
-133 DPLCSSILNQDEPV
+133 DTLCSSILNQDEPV
-147 LVQQAEAKENWINLF
+147 LVQQAESKENWINLF

-175 IRLMYH
+175 VR
-181 ERPAG
+181 

-196 LILLADHFKTVNE
+196 LILMADHFKTVNE

-215 TYLGKYIST
+215 TYLGKYISI
-224 GINRLQRIE
+224 GISRLQRIE
-233 RLVTEKDYHLRIA
+233 RLITDRDYHLRIA
-246 NLFNTF
+246 NLFNRF

-258 NKLFEKIRDLCR
+258 NELFENIRDLCR
-270 SFFRYDKLTITLST
+270 SFFRYDKLTITLSAD
-284 GNRSQAVVK
+284 NASQAEVK
-293 IVDGFKED
+293 MVDGFKED
-301 SDVDDIIEIENTLHG
+301 SNVDDIFEIENTLHG

-334 SVKGRFIPGDSEQ
+334 SVKGRFIPGDTEL
-347 FKFNTILAAPIVKDN
+347 FNFNTILAAPIKKDN
-362 DVQGSIAVER
+362 DVLGSIAVER
-372 TEINPFSDRDFAL
+372 TEISPFSDRDFAL
-385 LEVLT
+385 LEILAA
-390 ETASSILSW
+390 TASSILSW

-405 MYKSAIHDG
+405 MHKSAIHDG

-471 AKILKESVRNIDIC
+471 ARILKESVRNIDIC

-502 ENARPVAERIIEKVA
+502 ENARPVAERIIEKIS

-570 HGEY
+570 HGDY

>member
-7 ITIVTIVILSFILF
+7 VTIVTIVILSFILF
-21 IFPAPDGTIYTVF
+21 IFPAPNGTIYTVF
-34 RIFAFISITFL
+34 RIFAFISISFL
-45 FFQSSIEVQKSE
+45 FFYSSLEVQKGE
-57 APTTKSFALINN
+57 VPTTKLSALVNK
-69 KPDNEELTDELR
+69 KPDNEELTNELR
-81 ENYDRLLTVVFQMI
+81 ENYDRLLNVVFQMI

-106 YMFDPAS
+106 YMLDPTL

-121 TFKEFPENISQE
+121 TFKEFPENISHE
-133 DPLCSSILNQDEPV
+133 DTLCSSILNQDEPV
-147 LVQQAEAKENWINLF
+147 LVQQAESKENWINLF

-175 IRLMYH
+175 VR
-181 ERPAG
+181 

-196 LILLADHFKTVNE
+196 LILMADHFKTVNE

-215 TYLGKYIST
+215 TYLGKYISI
-224 GINRLQRIE
+224 GISRLQRIE
-233 RLVTEKDYHLRIA
+233 RLITDRDYHLRIA
-246 NLFNTF
+246 NLFNRF

-258 NKLFEKIRDLCR
+258 NELFENIRDLCR
-270 SFFRYDKLTITLST
+270 SFFRYDKLTITLSAD
-284 GNRSQAVVK
+284 NASQAIVK
-293 IVDGFKED
+293 MVDGFKED
-301 SDVDDIIEIENTLHG
+301 SNVDDIFEIENTLHG
-316 LPYTSGQII
+316 LPYTSSQII
-325 NSADWATKY
+325 NSTDWATKY
-334 SVKGRFIPGDSEQ
+334 SVKGRFIPGDTEQ
-347 FKFNTILAAPIVKDN
+347 FNFNTILVAPIIKDN
-362 DVQGSIAVER
+362 DVLGSIAVER
-372 TEINPFSDRDFAL
+372 TEISPFSDRDFAL
-385 LEVLT
+385 LEVLAA
-390 ETASSILSW
+390 TASSILSW

-405 MYKSAIHDG
+405 MHKSAIHDG

-502 ENARPVAERIIEKVA
+502 ENASPVAERIIEKVS

-570 HGEY
+570 HGDY

>member
-1 MANLKQ
+1 MANLKKV
-7 ITIVTIVILSFILF
+7 TIVTIFILSFILF

-34 RIFAFISITFL
+34 RIFAFISISFL
-45 FFQSSIEVQKSE
+45 FFQSSLEAQKSE
-57 APTTKSFALINN
+57 VPTAKSFAVINK
-69 KPDNEELTDELR
+69 KPDNEELTNELR
-81 ENYDRLLTVVFQMI
+81 ENYDRLLSVVFQMI

-106 YMFDPAS
+106 YMFDPTL

-133 DPLCSSILNQDEPV
+133 DPLCSSILNQDDPV

-175 IRLMYH
+175 VRLMYH
-181 ERPAG
+181 G
-186 LMYHERPAGC
+186 RPAGC

-215 TYLGKYIST
+215 TYLGKYISI
-224 GINRLQRIE
+224 GISRLQRIE
-233 RLVTEKDYHLRIA
+233 RLITDKDYHLQIA

-252 GVKSDQ
+252 GIKSDQ
-258 NKLFEKIRDLCR
+258 NELFEKIRDLCR
-270 SFFRYDKLTITLST
+270 SFFRYDKLTITLSAD
-284 GNRSQAVVK
+284 NASKAAVK
-293 IVDGFKED
+293 MVDGFKED
-301 SDVDDIIEIENTLHG
+301 SNVDDIFEIENTLHG

-334 SVKGRFIPGDSEQ
+334 SVKGRFIPGDTEL
-347 FKFNTILAAPIVKDN
+347 FNFNTILAAPIKKDN
-362 DVQGSIAVER
+362 DVLGSIAVER
-372 TEINPFSDRDFAL
+372 TEISPFSDRDFAL
-385 LEVLT
+385 LEILAA
-390 ETASSILSW
+390 TASSIFSW
-399 QSEYDI
+399 KSEYNI
-405 MYKSAIHDG
+405 MHKSAIHDG
-414 LTDLLNHKAYQER
+414 LTDLLNHKAYQDR

-464 DYVLKDV
+464 DYVLMVV
-471 AKILKESVRNIDIC
+471 AKQLKESVRNIDIC

-502 ENARPVAERIIEKVA
+502 ENARPVAERIIEKIA

>member
-7 ITIVTIVILSFILF
+7 VTIVTIVILSFILF

-34 RIFAFISITFL
+34 KIIAFISITFL
-45 FFQSSIEVQKSE
+45 FFQSSLEVQKSE
-57 APTTKSFALINN
+57 APITKSFALVNK
-69 KPDNEELTDELR
+69 KPDNEELTNELR
-81 ENYDRLLTVVFQMI
+81 ENYDRLLNVVFQMV

-106 YMFDPAS
+106 YMFDPAL

-121 TFKEFPENISQE
+121 TFKEFPENISHE
-133 DPLCSSILNQDEPV
+133 DTLCSSILNQDEPI
-147 LVQQAEAKENWINLF
+147 LVQQAESKENWINLF

-175 IRLMYH
+175 VR
-181 ERPAG
+181 

-196 LILLADHFKTVNE
+196 LILMADHFKTVNE

-215 TYLGKYIST
+215 TYLGKYISI
-224 GINRLQRIE
+224 GISRLQRIE
-233 RLVTEKDYHLRIA
+233 RLITDRDYHLRIA
-246 NLFNTF
+246 NLFNRF

-258 NKLFEKIRDLCR
+258 NELFENIRDLCR
-270 SFFRYDKLTITLST
+270 SFFRYDKLTITLSAD
-284 GNRSQAVVK
+284 NASQAVVK
-293 IVDGFKED
+293 MVDGFKED
-301 SDVDDIIEIENTLHG
+301 SNVDDIFEIENTLHG
-316 LPYTSGQII
+316 LPYTSGKII

-347 FKFNTILAAPIVKDN
+347 FKFNTILAAPIVKEN

-372 TEINPFSDRDFAL
+372 VEMNPFSDRDSAL

-390 ETASSILSW
+390 ATASSILSW
-399 QSEYDI
+399 QSEYNI
-405 MYKSAIHDG
+405 MHKSAIHDG
-414 LTDLLNHKAYQER
+414 LTDLLNHKAYQDR

-464 DYVLKDV
+464 DYVLIDV
-471 AKILKESVRNIDIC
+471 AKILKESIRNIDIC

-527 EHMTISAGM
+527 EHITISAGM
-536 SEYPKNSTD
+536 SEYPKNSSD

-565 NGVIA
+565 NGIIA

>member
-1 MANLKQ
+1 VANLKQ
-7 ITIVTIVILSFILF
+7 VTIVTIVILSFILF

-133 DPLCSSILNQDEPV
+133 DSLCSSILNQDEPV

-175 IRLMYH
+175 VRLMYH
-181 ERPAG
+181 EGPAG

-196 LILLADHFKTVNE
+196 MILLADHFKTVNE

-258 NKLFEKIRDLCR
+258 NELFEKIRDLCR
-270 SFFRYDKLTITLST
+270 SFFRYDKLTITLSA
-284 GNRSQAVVK
+284 GSGSQAVVK
-293 IVDGFKED
+293 MVDGFKED
-301 SDVDDIIEIENTLHG
+301 SNVDDIFEIENTLHG

-325 NSADWATKY
+325 NSVDWATKY

-372 TEINPFSDRDFAL
+372 TEISPFSDRDFAL
-385 LEVLT
+385 LEVLAA
-390 ETASSILSW
+390 TASSILSW
-399 QSEYDI
+399 QSEYNI
-405 MYKSAIHDG
+405 MHKSAIHDG
-414 LTDLLNHKAYQER
+414 LTDLLNHKAYQDR

-435 KRFKQNLVLL
+435 KRFKQDLVLL

-464 DYVLKDV
+464 DYVLMDV
-471 AKILKESVRNIDIC
+471 AKILKESIRNIDIC

-517 EYHFNKDGIE
+517 GYHFNKEGIE

-536 SEYPKNSTD
+536 SEYPKNSMD